1 MAHAFVTPGAACRVL
16 VGSLKSMLA
25 TYLDGSSHAVKLNS
39 EALYIVSTFAW
50 MFARVGYLDF
60 DLVIGSSLMSD

>member
-1 MAHAFVTPGAACRVL
+1 
-16 VGSLKSMLA
+16 MLA